1 MLSAVETSRTTRTAL
16 LLARSEIIRKCLR
29 VLRTVAATT
38 VHSRAVFM
46 FLRAR
51 DCAATFRGLRVFE
64 GGVYSKKYGVRKEER
79 WIFCYTLY
87 LSWASDNSHAAMT
100 NWAHFAYFHL
110 AY

>member
-1 MLSAVETSRTTRTAL
+1 
-16 LLARSEIIRKCLR
+16 
-29 VLRTVAATT
+29 
-38 VHSRAVFM
+38 M

-87 LSWASDNSHAAMT
+87 LSWASDNSQQ
-100 NWAHFAYFHL
+100 
-110 AY
+110 